1 MRVVVMQFM
10 TLDGVTQAP
19 GAPDEDTT
27 GREAAGRVRVGGAG
41 PLRHAVER
49 HELHHHHAHRRLLV
63 VRPER

>member
-27 GREAAGRVRVGGAG
+27 GGFAAGGWLV
-41 PLRHAVER
+41 PTST
-49 HELHHHHAHRRLLV
+49 RRS
-63 VRPER
+63 RRA